1 MLYFLAGDT
10 MSDTTRTLTTSST
23 AARIRELAA
32 RHQVN
37 YLQTPTDMLANE
49 ITRLSDDTVSFDEIE
64 CLLVALQRA
73 GHITRNDAV
82 QLQAQYLRETKS

>member
-10 MSDTTRTLTTSST
+10 MSGPTRRLTASST

-32 RHQVN
+32 RHHVT
-37 YLQTPTDMLANE
+37 YLQTPTDMLAND
-49 ITRLSDDTVSFDEIE
+49 ITRLSGDTVSLDEIE
-64 CLLVALQRA
+64 CMLVALQRA
-73 GHITRNDAV
+73 GHITRRDVV